1 MCGGGGCGVSV
12 WWLWCECGGGGG
24 GVSVW
29 WCECVV
35 VVV

>member
-1 MCGGGGCGVSV
+1 MH
-12 WWLWCECGGGGG
+12 G

-35 VVV
+35 VRVCGGVSVWWCECVVV